1 MYKGRKNARITKS
14 APESFSNPCRHA
26 RARAWASRLRRVV
39 PNTITSLNL
48 LCGCVATVFAL
59 RGWIDY
65 AVYALFAAAVFDFFD
80 GLSARLL
87 RAYSELGKQL
97 DSLAD
102 VVSFGLAPAAL
113 LHYKLRV
120 LLNETI
126 SGSLSA
132 AGWELLT
139 FAPFVLTVFSAMR
152 LARFNID
159 TRQRD
164 CFIGLPT
171 PANALL
177 VASLTSL
184 SVNGHW
190 LTAWMDSWYALL
202 ILCAALSALLV
213 CGLPMFAL
221 KFKNGRWRDN
231 VSRYIF
237 AGVTVVIIALSA
249 LCRQGMMFA
258 VAAVIAGYIYLS
270 VLLHVVCTPSPVD
283 TPELRSSK

>member
-1 MYKGRKNARITKS
+1 
-14 APESFSNPCRHA
+14 
-26 RARAWASRLRRVV
+26 
-39 PNTITSLNL
+39 
-48 LCGCVATVFAL
+48 VATVFAL

-113 LHYKLRV
+113 LHYKLRL

-139 FAPFVLTVFSAMR
+139 FAPFVVTIFSALR
-152 LARFNID
+152 LAKFNID
-159 TRQRD
+159 TRQHDR
-164 CFIGLPT
+164 FIGLPT

-177 VASLTSL
+177 VAALTSL

-190 LTAWMDSWYALL
+190 LTAWMDSWYAIL

-221 KFKNGRWRDN
+221 KFTNGRWRDN
-231 VSRYIF
+231 VSRLVF
-237 AGVTVVIIALSA
+237 AGIVVVIVTASALS
-249 LCRQGMMFA
+249 RQGMMFA
-258 VAAVIAGYIYLS
+258 VAAVIVSYIFLS
-270 VLLHVVCTPSPVD
+270 VLLYAVCAPSPVD
-283 TPELRSSK
+283 SSKITTSKQNIL